1 MEVLTKNID
10 DLVPYFQN
18 PRIIPEEAIRQVASS
33 LEMHGFKQPIVIDKK
48 NVIVVGHTRVLAAK
62 QIGYQEVPC
71 VIYEGD
77 KDKIDAYR
85 IADNKTG
92 EFTSWEESFLD
103 EELNRLIQKGV
114 DVAGFYDTEGLAP
127 EFLDINDETIQMEEV
142 GYNAKDLTNL
152 VPLMFYLSQKERKEV
167 MDILE
172 KYRDENNLDTK
183 NQALVA
189 LLRK

>member
-10 DLVPYFQN
+10 DLIPYFQN

-71 VIYEGD
+71 VIYEGN

-127 EFLDINDETIQMEEV
+127 EFLDINDENLQMEEV

>member
-127 EFLDINDETIQMEEV
+127 EFLDIKDEDGPTTASTIRDSSEEIFS
-142 GYNAKDLTNL
+142 T
-152 VPLMFYLSQKERKEV
+152 P
-167 MDILE
+167 
-172 KYRDENNLDTK
+172 
-183 NQALVA
+183 
-189 LLRK
+189 

>member
-1 MEVLTKNID
+1 
-10 DLVPYFQN
+10 
-18 PRIIPEEAIRQVASS
+18 
-33 LEMHGFKQPIVIDKK
+33 
-48 NVIVVGHTRVLAAK
+48 
-62 QIGYQEVPC
+62 
-71 VIYEGD
+71 
-77 KDKIDAYR
+77 
-85 IADNKTG
+85 
-92 EFTSWEESFLD
+92 
-103 EELNRLIQKGV
+103 
-114 DVAGFYDTEGLAP
+114 
-127 EFLDINDETIQMEEV
+127 MEEV

>member
-10 DLVPYFQN
+10 DLIPYFQN

-33 LEMHGFKQPIVIDKK
+33 LEMHGFKQPVVIDKK

-71 VIYEGD
+71 VIYEGN

-127 EFLDINDETIQMEEV
+127 EFLDINDETLQMEEV